1 MTTSWTWAMPALA
14 LSLLA
19 PPAFAQI
26 GSPGNAPLT
35 PDGPRQGLGPPSI
48 FDHQP
53 DIRLHA
59 PGPGGL
65 PGAGPPVDYGGTP
78 RSAPRSSNPIYMPRY
93 GAVDDP
99 SPRRAIVTYCE
110 TPRRACAAS
119 ARLRTGAVCSCRL
132 PNGARLRGR
141 VVR

>member
-1 MTTSWTWAMPALA
+1 MTTPWTWTMPVLA
-14 LSLLA
+14 VSLLVA
-19 PPAFAQI
+19 PAFAQI

-35 PDGPRQGLGPPSI
+35 PGGPRQGLGPPSI

-78 RSAPRSSNPIYMPRY
+78 RSAPHAPNPIYMPRY
-93 GAVDDP
+93 GAADNP
-99 SPRRAIVTYCE
+99 SPRRAVVAYCK
-110 TPRRACAAS
+110 TPRRACAAP
-119 ARLRTGAVCSCRL
+119 ARLRAGAICACRL

>member
-1 MTTSWTWAMPALA
+1 MTTNWKWTMPALA
-14 LSLLA
+14 LSLLV
-19 PPAFAQI
+19 PPALAQI
-26 GSPGNAPLT
+26 GTPGNAPLT
-35 PDGPRQGLGPPSI
+35 PGGPRQGLGPPSI
-48 FDHQP
+48 FDHTP

-78 RSAPRSSNPIYMPRY
+78 RSAPPASNPIYMPRY

-99 SPRRAIVTYCE
+99 PLRRAVAYCR
-110 TPRRACAAS
+110 TSRRACAAP
-119 ARLRTGAVCSCRL
+119 ARLRAGAICACRL

>member
-1 MTTSWTWAMPALA
+1 MMTSWKWAMPALA
-14 LSLLA
+14 VLLLA
-19 PPAFAQI
+19 HPALAQI
-26 GSPGNAPLT
+26 GTPGNAPLT
-35 PDGPRQGLGPPSI
+35 PGGPRQGLGPPSI
-48 FDHQP
+48 FDNTP

-59 PGPGGL
+59 PGAGGI

-93 GAVDDP
+93 GADEDP
-99 SPRRAIVTYCE
+99 SLRSTLAAYCR
-110 TPRRACAAS
+110 TPRRNCAAPS
-119 ARLRTGAVCSCRL
+119 RARAGAACFCRL

>member
-1 MTTSWTWAMPALA
+1 MMARAMMSAALA
-14 LSLLA
+14 LLVLA
-19 PPAFAQI
+19 SPAAAQI
-26 GSPGNAPLT
+26 GTPGNAPLA
-35 PDGPRQGLGPPSI
+35 PGGPRQGLGPPSI
-48 FDHQP
+48 FDSTP

-78 RSAPRSSNPIYMPRY
+78 RGAGRSSNPIYMPRY

-99 SPRRAIVTYCE
+99 SPRRAVVAYCK
-110 TPRRACAAS
+110 TPRRVCAAPS
-119 ARLRTGAVCSCRL
+119 RAQAGAACSCRL
-132 PNGARLRGR
+132 PNGARQRGR